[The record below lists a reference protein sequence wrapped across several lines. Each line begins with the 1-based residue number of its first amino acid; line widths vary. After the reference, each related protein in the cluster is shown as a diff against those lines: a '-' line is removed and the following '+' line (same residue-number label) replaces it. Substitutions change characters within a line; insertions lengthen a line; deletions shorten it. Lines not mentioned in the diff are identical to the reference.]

1 MKNKFTVLFAMCIVL
16 LVTIGC
22 SFIGSDEEVSK
33 DSSSKS
39 SDIKSSETK
48 KEAEPSREIVEVGI
62 PECDEL
68 ATYMNDN
75 SEKISKENIVVQG
88 IVEYI
93 KQSIFSNLRDSI
105 KQMSDEEKAKTGKN
119 CKKALENLKKQM
131 QK

>member
-48 KEAEPSREIVEVGI
+48 KEAEPSGEIVEVGI

-93 KQSIFSNLRDSI
+93 KQSIFSNLRDSV
-105 KQMSDEEKAKTGKN
+105 KQMSDEEKAKTGQN